1 MFGSP
6 FEIYEV
12 AFEIYI
18 EDKLVKKQIMQ
29 APKEMLIVNF
39 MQIAQQIRNDQ
50 RPMKIK
56 MIVPDIIWDEFENKE
71 KILNNEVAAINSAMI
86 VWEENNNK
94 GE

>member
-56 MIVPDIIWDEFENKE
+56 MIVPDIIWDDFENKE